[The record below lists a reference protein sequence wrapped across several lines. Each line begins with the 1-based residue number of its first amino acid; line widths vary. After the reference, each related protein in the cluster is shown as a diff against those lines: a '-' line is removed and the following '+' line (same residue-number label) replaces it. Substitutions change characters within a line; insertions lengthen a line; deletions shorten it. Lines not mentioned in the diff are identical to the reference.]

1 MTDGRIR
8 TLIADDHAI
17 VRMGLVALLEAEG
30 DIEVVGEAEDGAA
43 AVRKALKLR
52 PDVIVMDLMMPE
64 MDGIAATRELKEK
77 LPVSRVL
84 ILTTSTVSDDL
95 ARALEAGASG
105 IIPKSAANTRLL
117 EAIRAVAGGKTAVAP
132 EISELISED
141 PPAPKLT
148 PRQLEILSSIT
159 RGLTNSDIARE
170 LGIAPDSVKE
180 HINAIFLK
188 IGAANRTEAATI
200 ALRKHLLKI

>member
-77 LPVSRVL
+77 LPESRVL

-95 ARALEAGASG
+95 ARALEAGVRG

-117 EAIRAVAGGKTAVAP
+117 EAIRAVAGGRTAVAP

-148 PRQLEILSSIT
+148 PRQLEILGSIT

>member
-77 LPVSRVL
+77 LPESRVL

-95 ARALEAGASG
+95 ARALEAGVRG
-105 IIPKSAANTRLL
+105 IIPKSAANARLL
-117 EAIRAVAGGKTAVAP
+117 EAIRAVAGGKAAVAP
-132 EISELISED
+132 EIAELISED

-148 PRQLEILSSIT
+148 PRQLEILCSIT

-188 IGAANRTEAATI
+188 IGAANRTEAAAI

>member
-77 LPVSRVL
+77 LPESRVL

-95 ARALEAGASG
+95 ARALEAGVRG

-148 PRQLEILSSIT
+148 PRQLEILGSIT

-188 IGAANRTEAATI
+188 IGAANRTEAAAI

>member
-77 LPVSRVL
+77 LPESRVL

-95 ARALEAGASG
+95 ARALEAGVRG

-117 EAIRAVAGGKTAVAP
+117 EAIRAVAGGHTAVAP

-148 PRQLEILSSIT
+148 PRQLEILGSIT

-200 ALRKHLLKI
+200 ALRKHLLKT

>member
-1 MTDGRIR
+1 MHYRVLTF
-8 TLIADDHAI
+8 
-17 VRMGLVALLEAEG
+17 LVFLLH
-30 DIEVVGEAEDGAA
+30 
-43 AVRKALKLR
+43 L
-52 PDVIVMDLMMPE
+52 
-64 MDGIAATRELKEK
+64 
-77 LPVSRVL
+77 VL

-95 ARALEAGASG
+95 ARALEAGVRG

-117 EAIRAVAGGKTAVAP
+117 EAIRAVAGGRTAVAP

-148 PRQLEILSSIT
+148 PRQLEILGSIT

>member
-77 LPVSRVL
+77 LPESRVL

-95 ARALEAGASG
+95 ARALEAGVRG
-105 IIPKSAANTRLL
+105 IVPKSAANARLL
-117 EAIRAVAGGKTAVAP
+117 EAIRAVAGGRTAVAP

-141 PPAPKLT
+141 SPAPKLT
-148 PRQLEILSSIT
+148 PRQLEILGSIT

>member
-77 LPVSRVL
+77 LPESRVL

-95 ARALEAGASG
+95 ARALEAGVRG

-200 ALRKHLLKI
+200 ALRKHLLKV